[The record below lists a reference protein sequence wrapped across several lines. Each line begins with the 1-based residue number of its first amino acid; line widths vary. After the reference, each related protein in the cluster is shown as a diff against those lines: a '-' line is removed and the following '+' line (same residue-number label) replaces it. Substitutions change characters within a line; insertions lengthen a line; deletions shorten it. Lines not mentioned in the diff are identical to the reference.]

1 MSESVGIDSPTE
13 VVGMPKS
20 YSADLRQRVI
30 DAVTSGASRHEAA
43 EHFGIAVSTAI
54 KWWQHWRDSR
64 SVEPKPRGGSTSPLD
79 EHTTLILGV
88 VKEQP
93 DSTFMEL
100 LAVLRK
106 RRIRTSRSALWRFFK
121 RHNMT
126 FKKKVC
132 KPQNG
137 GGWTWLGRDGA
148 GSDSKACLT
157 PPVWSFSTRRQSVLI
172 WCGFTAAGRVARG

>member
-1 MSESVGIDSPTE
+1 MNPNRKGIHSQSRMSESVGIDSPTE

-79 EHTTLILGV
+79 EHATLILGV

-106 RRIRTSRSALWRFFK
+106 RRIRTSRSALWRLFK

-126 FKKKVC
+126 FKKKS
-132 KPQNG
+132 
-137 GGWTWLGRDGA
+137 A
-148 GSDSKACLT
+148 S
-157 PPVWSFSTRRQSVLI
+157 RR
-172 WCGFTAAGRVARG
+172 TAAGGRVSGATALDPTARPA